1 MGLVMYLRCSG
12 IINIWKCYAYR
23 RYFMLSK
30 NEPSILLLLLSKF
43 RASFYYPLGC
53 NSVEFRYKMRN
64 IKQPL
69 RKTRIYRKSLRY
81 KALGHASHNLM
92 GLWSISATGSIIKL
106 WKLTVNFDSRPH
118 GLCPGDKFKIIW
130 CMPEDFIAREQIV
143 LENELPIFRAQR
155 SRFSINVSLI
165 VWRKSSS

>member
-1 MGLVMYLRCSG
+1 MLIVDISCYPKMNQAFCYYCSVSSG
-12 IINIWKCYAYR
+12 PHFI
-23 RYFMLSK
+23 
-30 NEPSILLLLLSKF
+30 ILLVVIVWNLDIKWKISNILSGELVYIVNL
-43 RASFYYPLGC
+43 SD
-53 NSVEFRYKMRN
+53 
-64 IKQPL
+64 
-69 RKTRIYRKSLRY
+69 

-165 VWRKSSS
+165 VWSKSSS